1 MEIKA
6 KKIMSDEVTLV
17 VLQSKLIS
25 IDIQSTDV

>member
-6 KKIMSDEVTLV
+6 KKIISDEVTLV
-17 VLQSKLIS
+17 VLQSKLIC